1 MLMMFWGSFLFWFI
15 RSVHVSLM
23 HTVSIRHQWEVF
35 VYVVIYS
42 SMHLLNLWKNLGT
55 AWTNIYDFECDCNAH
70 HDFKKTKFLYF
81 VSKDCSVPTRTYL
94 TRKKLKSELICWNWC
109 VFFSLYFILLW
120 YCDVAPLYSVINGS
134 FCVLCTTPWMVLS
147 VSCVQP
153 FRIQHSLN
161 NCLFS
166 STS

>member
-1 MLMMFWGSFLFWFI
+1 MLMMFWGSLLFWFI

-81 VSKDCSVPTRTYL
+81 VSKDCSVPTHTYL
-94 TRKKLKSELICWNWC
+94 TRKKLKSELICWNWWG
-109 VFFSLYFILLW
+109 FFFFIFYLVVVLWCCTSLLCYEWIFLCPV
-120 YCDVAPLYSVINGS
+120 YNPLNGT
-134 FCVLCTTPWMVLS
+134 FCVLCTTLS
-147 VSCVQP
+147 NP
-153 FRIQHSLN
+153 A
-161 NCLFS
+161 
-166 STS
+166 